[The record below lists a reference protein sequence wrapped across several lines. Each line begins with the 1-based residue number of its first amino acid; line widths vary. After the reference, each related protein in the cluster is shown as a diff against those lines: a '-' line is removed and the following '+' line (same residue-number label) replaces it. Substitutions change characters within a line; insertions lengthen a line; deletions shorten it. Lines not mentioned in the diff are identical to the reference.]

1 MFVIAQNGIVKT
13 KSDVIRCSNAGKNVL
28 KHACKS
34 NTASL
39 IKLKKLRII

>member
-1 MFVIAQNGIVKT
+1 ME
-13 KSDVIRCSNAGKNVL
+13 SDVMRCSNAGKNIL

-39 IKLKKLRII
+39 IKLKKLRIV